1 MWVEFNNNPVGRRVG
16 DCAVRAVSV
25 ALDVPWEKA
34 YALIASNGY
43 LMGDVI
49 SSDAVWGAVLRE
61 HGFKRAVIENECP
74 DCYTAADFAADH
86 PHGIYVLGFGGH
98 TATIKDGNLY
108 DSWNSSN
115 ETPVYFWYKRKE

>member
-1 MWVEFNNNPVGRRVG
+1 M
-16 DCAVRAVSV
+16 RAVSV
-25 ALDVPWEKA
+25 ALDIPWEKA

-74 DCYTAADFAADH
+74 DCYTAADFAKDH
-86 PHGIYVLGFGGH
+86 PYGVYVLGFGGH
-98 TATIKDGNLY
+98 TATVKDGNLY